1 MEKRVD
7 IKLDEETLK
16 WAAIRAAKL
25 GISRRKLISRG
36 FMVFRKLV
44 DSETLSLNPIEI
56 INEFNR
62 KE

>member
-7 IKLDEETLK
+7 IELDEETLK

>member
-7 IKLDEETLK
+7 IKLEEETLK